1 MKLFFSLNY
10 IFLGRENE
18 VSASIGNLAGQP
30 ILILRAGSSRRKGK
44 QAQYANIQ
52 AAKVIAEVVKA
63 TLGPRGMDKMLV
75 DSLGDLT
82 ITNDGHEILKEID
95 VEHPAA
101 KMIVEV
107 AETQDA
113 EVGDGTTTA
122 VILAGDLLKRAQ
134 ELLDKNIHATTIV
147 AGYRKAADKV
157 IQILNSVAV
166 DVDLNDRE
174 TLTNIVKTSMR
185 SKVIGQA
192 GNLFA
197 DIAIDAVKQVTEK
210 KGAGMTADKDDIQ
223 VIKKTGKSLL
233 DSKLIQGIIVDKE
246 VVHSDMPKRI
256 ESAKIALID
265 CALEVEK
272 TEMDAEI
279 RIRDPAQMKAFLD
292 EESRMLKEMTNKIL
306 EAGANVVLCQRG
318 IDDVVQYFLTKGG
331 ALAVRRIK
339 SSDMEKLAKATGAS
353 LVTNLDD
360 LTSSDLGEA
369 KLVEERKIGDDKMV
383 FIEDCKNPKAV
394 SILIRAGLE
403 RLIDEV
409 ERALNDALSVM
420 VDIVKNNKIVAGGG
434 AIEAELSKRIRK
446 YASTIGGREQL
457 AIEAFADALEIIPIT
472 LADNAGLDPIDILVA
487 LRAAHEEKDGMWK
500 GINVFTGDV
509 VNMMDDA
516 VLDPLSVKVQ
526 AIKSAVEVSSMI
538 LRIDDVIASAKSPPP
553 PPGGGGGMG
562 GMPPY

>member
-1 MKLFFSLNY
+1 MA
-10 IFLGRENE
+10 
-18 VSASIGNLAGQP
+18 ASIGNLAGQP
-30 ILILRAGSSRRKGK
+30 ILILREGSSRRKGK

-52 AAKVIAEVVKA
+52 AAKVVAEVVKA

-107 AETQDA
+107 AETQDN

-147 AGYRKAADKV
+147 AGYRKAADEV
-157 IQILNSVAV
+157 IRILKSVAI

-185 SKVIGQA
+185 SKVIGLA
-192 GNLFA
+192 GNHFA
-197 DIAIDAVKQVTEK
+197 DIAIDSVKQVTEK
-210 KGAGMTADKDDIQ
+210 KDGGMTADKDDIQ

-246 VVHSDMPKRI
+246 VVHSDMPKRV

-279 RIRDPAQMKAFLD
+279 RIRDPVQMKAFLD
-292 EESRMLKEMTNKIL
+292 EESRMLKEMTDKIL

-339 SSDMEKLAKATGAS
+339 SSDMEKLAKATGAT

-369 KLVEERKIGDDKMV
+369 RLVEERKIGDDKMV

-434 AIEAELSKRIRK
+434 AIEEELSKRIRK

-472 LADNAGLDPIDILVA
+472 LAENAGLDPIDILVA

-500 GINVFTGDV
+500 GINVFTGEV

-516 VLDPLSVKVQ
+516 VLDPLVVKEQ

-553 PPGGGGGMG
+553 PPGGGGMGGMG
-562 GMPPY
+562 GMPGMM

>member
-1 MKLFFSLNY
+1 M
-10 IFLGRENE
+10 
-18 VSASIGNLAGQP
+18 SASIGNLAGQP

-52 AAKVIAEVVKA
+52 AAKVVAEVVKA

-107 AETQDA
+107 AETQDD

-147 AGYRKAADKV
+147 AGYRKAADEV
-157 IQILNSVAV
+157 IRILKSVAI

-185 SKVIGQA
+185 SKVIGLA
-192 GNLFA
+192 GNHFA
-197 DIAIDAVKQVTEK
+197 DIAIDSVKQVTEK
-210 KGAGMTADKDDIQ
+210 KDGGMTADKDDIQ

-246 VVHSDMPKRI
+246 VVHSDMPKRV

-279 RIRDPAQMKAFLD
+279 RIRDPVQMKAFLD

-339 SSDMEKLAKATGAS
+339 SSDMEKLAKATGAT

-369 KLVEERKIGDDKMV
+369 RLVEERKIGDDKMV

-434 AIEAELSKRIRK
+434 AIEEELSKRIRK

-472 LADNAGLDPIDILVA
+472 LAENAGLDPIDILVA

-500 GINVFTGDV
+500 GINVFTGEV

-516 VLDPLSVKVQ
+516 VLDPLVVKEQ

-553 PPGGGGGMG
+553 PPGGGGMGGMG